1 MPFHGPSIAVAPL
14 FRRFLGYT
22 EAALLAT
29 TFQAL
34 THPDDLDADLEQVR
48 LLLTGATERY
58 EMEKRYLHK
67 DGHLVWGLL
76 SVSLVRDETGA
87 PLHFIAQI
95 QDIGA
100 RRELEA
106 HLAHQATHDTLT
118 GLPNRAL
125 FLDRL
130 THMLAR
136 RARPTPSAILFIDL
150 DGFKAVNDTFGH
162 DAGDTLLITVAE
174 RLQSCLR
181 TVDTAARFGGDEFA
195 VLVDSV
201 ADLATAVQV
210 VERIITSLSLP
221 VVVGTEELIVTP
233 SVGIALAA
241 DPGDTAELL
250 LRFADVA
257 MYRAKAAGRGTYD
270 TFYPGMHTDALPQL
284 RLGHDLRL
292 ALERGEFILH
302 YQPLVAIPNGEL
314 LGAEALIRW
323 QHPTRGLLG
332 PGEFIPLA
340 EQTGMI
346 VPLGRWALGEACR
359 QGRAWRDRHPGSRLL
374 LNVDVT
380 ARQLRSSELL
390 LDVTA
395 ALMASGLPAEALQ
408 LAITEGTAMA
418 NEEATIVILQ
428 ELKALGVRLAI
439 DDFGTGHSALAYL
452 RRFPVDTLKI
462 DKSFVAGLGRAPE
475 DDAIVGTIIT
485 LAHALDLRATAKG
498 IETPAQLALLQ
509 RLGGDAGQGYLFAR
523 PLPPPDFA
531 ALLARNLPSTGA
543 DADVP
548 VVRSLA

>member
-1 MPFHGPSIAVAPL
+1 VPFHGPSIAVAPL